1 MLFTIRKQFREKRA
15 VYYYLMKISK
25 TGKAENNKGKPEK
38 TGERQTPEKKAAE
51 LLFSE
56 KGKEQSEQA
65 AEYKQREAYNDY
77 PAHCRRTDRY
87 LIEPPYKNMRGGQSE
102 SEGEDGSRNI
112 IIPNKSFVAKP
123 DVAQPCGEG
132 HDKSGKKQNIH
143 YYVKQASHI
152 ITSKQEQ
159 CLSACGKNTALIK

>member
-1 MLFTIRKQFREKRA
+1 MSARLQKKR
-15 VYYYLMKISK
+15 LLNFSFL
-25 TGKAENNKGKPEK
+25 
-38 TGERQTPEKKAAE
+38 KKAKNSPSKLPSTSSGKHIMITQPIAE
-51 LLFSE
+51 E
-56 KGKEQSEQA
+56 
-65 AEYKQREAYNDY
+65 
-77 PAHCRRTDRY
+77 PTD
-87 LIEPPYKNMRGGQSE
+87 ISYKNMRGGQSE